1 MGLIAGWVMGWHRST
16 KLDQVDII
24 DTCIIL
30 RACFNLNENI
40 IPTAAPLPTPAGGR
54 DPMALLP
61 SLRFRYRLFT
71 QSYSLRPTPPAI
83 AALLSLSLPH
93 PTTPKPISLLL
104 STLSRKAPV
113 KPHATP
119 KDHTL
124 VLGKDERFLVGAG
137 GAQPVE
143 NTSATIA
150 AIVTSLGG
158 PPAAVGIVRLS
169 GPSAVAIVGRVFR
182 PARTKKRKSLN
193 GCSSSWRPA
202 SHVVEYGVVSDP
214 HGNVVDEVFSLL
226 SSSVITI
233 VLL

>member
-1 MGLIAGWVMGWHRST
+1 
-16 KLDQVDII
+16 
-24 DTCIIL
+24 
-30 RACFNLNENI
+30 
-40 IPTAAPLPTPAGGR
+40 
-54 DPMALLP
+54 MALLP

-71 QSYSLRPTPPAI
+71 HSYSLRRTPPTI

-93 PTTPKPISLLL
+93 PHPATPKPISLLL
-104 STLSRKAPV
+104 STLSHKAPV

-119 KDHTL
+119 KESTL

-169 GPSAVAIVGRVFR
+169 GPSAVAIAGRVFR

-193 GCSSSWRPA
+193 GSSSSWRPT

-214 HGNVVDEVFSLL
+214 HGNVVDEVSFLHLFLFFFFCLL
-226 SSSVITI
+226 SSSP
-233 VLL
+233 LYFCDLSD